1 MTSCKPPPTCIDA
14 SPIPDANDSRMSA
27 IPYEA
32 NLTPMGNRPPFLN
45 QEAVGCDAKR
55 RVVMEPAPAAPLIV
69 PQSEFLLELLVVALD
84 APAQLGQRDE
94 AVEGDVLGK
103 GGEPVF
109 RRPLLLRR
117 PLDQQPFL
125 RAGFAKMIVAMRR
138 PHSQTRK
145 ARGERVGRALPPRDR
160 GPRVCRQRERDLLG

>member
-1 MTSCKPPPTCIDA
+1 
-14 SPIPDANDSRMSA
+14 
-27 IPYEA
+27 
-32 NLTPMGNRPPFLN
+32 
-45 QEAVGCDAKR
+45 
-55 RVVMEPAPAAPLIV
+55 MEPAPAAPLIM

-125 RAGFAKMIVAMRR
+125 RAGFAKMIVAMRVLPR
-138 PHSQTRK
+138 PQ
-145 ARGERVGRALPPRDR
+145 GVED
-160 GPRVCRQRERDLLG
+160 GPVPSPGQGSEGAV